1 MIGWLSVTVA
11 PPLCRYWDPG
21 PRADPVEDLRYI
33 WGGFAYLQ
41 DMIEHG
47 VLKLL
52 SAPQMPLGVYVQQMP
67 YPCYVDD
74 MYDLWTLITLF
85 YYRLTEHEVIK

>member
-1 MIGWLSVTVA
+1 MLKCRSSPQIYPSLPYVSPSGH
-11 PPLCRYWDPG
+11 RYWDPG
-21 PRADPVEDLRYI
+21 PRADPVDDLRYV

-47 VLKLL
+47 IIRTQTGKDW
-52 SAPQMPLGVYVQQMP
+52 PLGVYLQQMP

-74 MYDLWTLITLF
+74 L
-85 YYRLTEHEVIK
+85 

>member
-1 MIGWLSVTVA
+1 MLKCRSSPQIYPSLPYFSPSGH
-11 PPLCRYWDPG
+11 RYWDPG
-21 PRADPVEDLRYI
+21 PRADPVDDLRYV

-47 VLKLL
+47 IIRTQTGKDW
-52 SAPQMPLGVYVQQMP
+52 PLGVYLQQMP

-74 MYDLWTLITLF
+74 L
-85 YYRLTEHEVIK
+85 

>member
-1 MIGWLSVTVA
+1 MIGWLSLTVA
-11 PPLCRYWDPG
+11 PPLVKLHVTLCRYWDPG

-47 VLKLL
+47 ILKLL
-52 SAPQMPLGVYVQQMP
+52 SAPQTRLGVYVQQMP

-74 MYDLWTLITLF
+74 MYDLLAFITLF
-85 YYRLTEHEVIK
+85 

>member
-1 MIGWLSVTVA
+1 MVARYISTSPFLIPPCGPSV
-11 PPLCRYWDPG
+11 LRYWDPG
-21 PRADPVEDLRYI
+21 PRAEPMDDLRYI

-47 VLKLL
+47 IIKT
-52 SAPQMPLGVYVQQMP
+52 QTGKDWPLGVYLQQMP

-74 MYDLWTLITLF
+74 L
-85 YYRLTEHEVIK
+85 